1 MRPEPPNNPPSFL
14 SRLMRRVE
22 GYDEALL
29 EWLCPPGDLVG
40 TRHLGIVGISW
51 YISLEL
57 NNVTEVGGRFR
68 YCAPEITGRDLLFK
82 NRIDTIVHLHR

>member
-1 MRPEPPNNPPSFL
+1 MRPEPPKKPPSFL

-22 GYDEALL
+22 GYDEAFT

-40 TRHLGIVGISW
+40 ARHLGIVGISW

-82 NRIDTIVHLHR
+82 NCIDTIVHLHR